1 MFQIISDLNIL
12 VVFNC
17 ECSDVVF
24 INENADA
31 HQSEE
36 NLPPKKT
43 CFTSTEDAMDVGTTS
58 YVSDNEIDAE
68 AELESMFFD
77 FIHCPFRLIFE
88 MQKLFVCL
96 DYLFIGT
103 FSKEGY
109 IMQL

>member
-31 HQSEE
+31 RQSEE

-58 YVSDNEIDAE
+58 YVSDYEIDAE

-77 FIHCPFRLIFE
+77 FIHYPFRLIF
-88 MQKLFVCL
+88 
-96 DYLFIGT
+96 
-103 FSKEGY
+103 
-109 IMQL
+109 

>member
-1 MFQIISDLNIL
+1 MFQIISNVNIL
-12 VVFNC
+12 VVFNR

-31 HQSEE
+31 HQLEE
-36 NLPPKKT
+36 NFPPKKT

-77 FIHCPFRLIFE
+77 FIHYPFRLIFE

>member
-1 MFQIISDLNIL
+1 MFQIISDVNIL

-31 HQSEE
+31 RQLEE

-68 AELESMFFD
+68 AELESRFFD
-77 FIHCPFRLIFE
+77 FIHYPFRLIFE
-88 MQKLFVCL
+88 MQKLVVCMFR
-96 DYLFIGT
+96 LF
-103 FSKEGY
+103 F
-109 IMQL
+109 